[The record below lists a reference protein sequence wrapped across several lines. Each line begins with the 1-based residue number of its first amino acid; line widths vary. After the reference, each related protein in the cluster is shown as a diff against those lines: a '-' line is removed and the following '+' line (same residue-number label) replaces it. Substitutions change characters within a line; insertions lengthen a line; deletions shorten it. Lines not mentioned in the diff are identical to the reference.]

1 MSDMSIL
8 HQPSHRELQVSMA
21 GVATLPHLYC
31 FVMFGQSVLLA
42 MMVLGTI
49 GPVILIVRGYRRLR
63 SIAPQITS
71 WRWRSSMAALVLGAA
86 NLLALAA
93 FIMWSQGRYD
103 AHYFDT
109 VPVWA
114 RTTFGVA
121 VMGIVLGAMGYRGER
136 VWAVLTNFLVML
148 AWFAFGSVAV

>member
-1 MSDMSIL
+1 MI
-8 HQPSHRELQVSMA
+8 
-21 GVATLPHLYC
+21 
-31 FVMFGQSVLLA
+31 
-42 MMVLGTI
+42 
-49 GPVILIVRGYRRLR
+49 
-63 SIAPQITS
+63 
-71 WRWRSSMAALVLGAA
+71 ALVLATA

-93 FIMWSQGRYD
+93 FIVWAQGRHD

-121 VMGIVLGAMGYRGER
+121 VIGIVLGAVGYRGER
-136 VWAVLTNFLVML
+136 VWTVLTNFLVML